1 MTNIDKHPAGTF
13 CWIELHTTDQAA
25 AKTFYGSL
33 LVGRRT
39 NNRWPCDYY
48 TGIQTFRA
56 TKRPPPCT
64 AASRWEYRRHHLLI
78 G

>member
-33 LVGRRT
+33 FGLGVARQSDG
-39 NNRWPCDYY
+39 P
-48 TGIQTFRA
+48 
-56 TKRPPPCT
+56 
-64 AASRWEYRRHHLLI
+64 
-78 G
+78 